1 MAKQLQSWYCEEK
14 VLCTSQLKSL
24 MRSKELRQSGLVPHS
39 IKPLITVKSNLS
51 STLQGRLGALVV
63 GITFALNL

>member
-1 MAKQLQSWYCEEK
+1 MC
-14 VLCTSQLKSL
+14 QLKSRI
-24 MRSKELRQSGLVPHS
+24 RSKELRQSGLVPHS

-51 STLQGRLGALVV
+51 SRLQGRLGALVV